1 MAHQLI
7 DSWSHMQNKDQA
19 TLVEAVE
26 QLVVTSDITTSTIK
40 ILKESV
46 DNLTSHNRLGAI
58 HGIIF
63 IENKLL
69 CLYSR

>member
-7 DSWSHMQNKDQA
+7 DSWNYMQYNVQA

-26 QLVVTSDITTSTIK
+26 QLVVNSDVKGIAIKVLKDSINKLAAQIESTK
-40 ILKESV
+40 IHAMILV
-46 DNLTSHNRLGAI
+46 
-58 HGIIF
+58 
-63 IENKLL
+63 ENKLF